1 MRRSL
6 RIIAAATL
14 ALAIVAPVEGAQK
27 KKASSTKAPAP
38 AATSRTARTART
50 AYDRTLARERT
61 LRASR
66 RKAPLSQMR
75 AVIEDYE
82 AIARR
87 WPTSGYAD
95 NALWNGANLA
105 YDANISYG
113 AKQER
118 DSAME
123 MLRWLV
129 KEYPSSSLAR
139 DAQTRLR
146 KISAAAPK
154 TTKADA
160 GTRSARAEPAAPPPR
175 PPNSPRPTSG
185 PPRRNRR
192 LPMTRR
198 WTKAPRPRP
207 ARPPP
212 RAARPPLRH
221 RRPSPCRPCR
231 TSRRG
236 RPSRSKV
243 VVREVKR
250 VVLPEVVRVTIE
262 LDGEVAYH
270 EEALQNPSR
279 LFFDLSGASLAPAIE
294 EGVRTF
300 TDGDVVRE
308 IRIGTHPGGVD
319 ARGARYPRC
328 RQAQPVHALQPLP
341 ARARHV
347 S

>member
-6 RIIAAATL
+6 RIIATATL
-14 ALAIVAPVEGAQK
+14 ALAICAPVNGAQK
-27 KKASSTKAPAP
+27 KKASSTKAAP
-38 AATSRTARTART
+38 ASTSRASNSARS

-75 AVIEDYE
+75 DVIDDYE
-82 AIARR
+82 AIARK

-154 TTKADA
+154 
-160 GTRSARAEPAAPPPR
+160 
-175 PPNSPRPTSG
+175 
-185 PPRRNRR
+185 
-192 LPMTRR
+192 
-198 WTKAPRPRP
+198 
-207 ARPPP
+207 
-212 RAARPPLRH
+212 
-221 RRPSPCRPCR
+221 
-231 TSRRG
+231 
-236 RPSRSKV
+236 
-243 VVREVKR
+243 
-250 VVLPEVVRVTIE
+250 
-262 LDGEVAYH
+262 
-270 EEALQNPSR
+270 
-279 LFFDLSGASLAPAIE
+279 
-294 EGVRTF
+294 
-300 TDGDVVRE
+300 
-308 IRIGTHPGGVD
+308 
-319 ARGARYPRC
+319 
-328 RQAQPVHALQPLP
+328 
-341 ARARHV
+341 
-347 S
+347 

>member
-14 ALAIVAPVEGAQK
+14 ALAICAPVEAAQK
-27 KKASSTKAPAP
+27 KKASSTKAP
-38 AATSRTARTART
+38 RTDQPGRQSP
-50 AYDRTLARERT
+50 DRQERPT
-61 LRASR
+61 TGRWRASASLRASR

-75 AVIEDYE
+75 AVIDDYE
-82 AIARR
+82 AIARK

-160 GTRSARAEPAAPPPR
+160 ATRSARGRA
-175 PPNSPRPTSG
+175 
-185 PPRRNRR
+185 RRASARGHR
-192 LPMTRR
+192 TRQGQH
-198 WTKAPRPRP
+198 PD
-207 ARPPP
+207 
-212 RAARPPLRH
+212 
-221 RRPSPCRPCR
+221 
-231 TSRRG
+231 RRG
-236 RPSRSKV
+236 
-243 VVREVKR
+243 
-250 VVLPEVVRVTIE
+250 
-262 LDGEVAYH
+262 G
-270 EEALQNPSR
+270 
-279 LFFDLSGASLAPAIE
+279 
-294 EGVRTF
+294 
-300 TDGDVVRE
+300 TDGGR
-308 IRIGTHPGGVD
+308 
-319 ARGARYPRC
+319 
-328 RQAQPVHALQPLP
+328 
-341 ARARHV
+341 
-347 S
+347 